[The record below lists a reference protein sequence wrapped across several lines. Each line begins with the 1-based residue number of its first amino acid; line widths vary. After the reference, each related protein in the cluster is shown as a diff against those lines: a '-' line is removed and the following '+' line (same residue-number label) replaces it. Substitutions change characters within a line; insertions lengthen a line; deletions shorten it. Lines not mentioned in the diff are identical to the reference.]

1 MKIAVARESREGESR
16 VAMVPELV
24 SKLTDLGY
32 EVLVEPEAGARAEYA
47 DELYV
52 EAGATVTDDA
62 LAEADVVLGVNAL
75 SSDRARRLREGTA
88 TMSFLPVNSSH
99 DLVTDLRDLGITSFA
114 LELVPRISRA
124 QSMDALSSQA
134 LVSGYRCAIVA
145 AGLLRR
151 FFPLNMT
158 AAGTVQPAQ
167 VVVLGAGVAGLQAI
181 ATAKRLGA
189 VVHAYDV
196 RAAAAEEIRSMGAK
210 SIDLELETLE
220 GSGGYA
226 REMTEDRAD
235 RQREMLAPYIAD
247 ADALITT
254 AAVPGRQAP
263 MLVTAEMVEQM
274 KPGSVVVDLA
284 AESGGN
290 VQGSVAGKVVRIGH
304 AQVWGGENVPSQ
316 MPGPASKLYAQN
328 LVSLLTLMTSRGRV
342 RSRLRGRGRRGRSG
356 DARRPDHARADP
368 GGHRGTA
375 ARSRHHREGGF
386 ETVAD
391 APSSTTENGADPTS
405 PAARSPLRPGGR
417 QVSEAVVWL
426 TIFILS
432 VFVGIEVISKV
443 SSTLHTPLMSG
454 ANAIHG
460 IILLGAIIV
469 TGTTENGVAVAI
481 GLVAIVLAAVN
492 MVGGFVVTDRML
504 QMFTRKK
511 KKPVSTSRR
520 GGNRQVTPT
529 WVQLTY
535 LACAVCFILALKG
548 LSGPK
553 TARTRQPDRRSRRRG
568 RVRRPVLLPRPVAH
582 PADPGRDRRRH
593 RRWRVRRPAGA
604 DDPDA
609 ADGGA
614 VQRRRWRRRGAGRAA
629 GAARDRR
636 ASGTT

>member
-1 MKIAVARESREGESR
+1 M
-16 VAMVPELV
+16 
-24 SKLTDLGY
+24 
-32 EVLVEPEAGARAEYA
+32 
-47 DELYV
+47 
-52 EAGATVTDDA
+52 
-62 LAEADVVLGVNAL
+62 
-75 SSDRARRLREGTA
+75 
-88 TMSFLPVNSSH
+88 
-99 DLVTDLRDLGITSFA
+99 
-114 LELVPRISRA
+114 ELVPRISRA

-189 VVHAYDV
+189 VVQAYDV

-226 REMTEDRAD
+226 REMTEDRAA
-235 RQREMLAPYIAD
+235 RQRELLAPYIAD

-290 VQGSVAGKVVRIGH
+290 VEGSVAGKVVRIGH
-304 AQVWGGENVPSQ
+304 AQVWGGDNVPGADAGAGLEALRPEPRQ
-316 MPGPASKLYAQN
+316 PADPDDQ
-328 LVSLLTLMTSRGRV
+328 RGRV
-342 RSRLRGRGRRGRSG
+342 RPRLRGRGRRGRG
-356 DARRPDHARADP
+356 RDPRRPDRARADP
-368 GGHRGTA
+368 GGHRGPCDEPEPGTGA
-375 ARSRHHREGGF
+375 VEPSRDRR
-386 ETVAD
+386 TRD
-391 APSSTTENGADPTS
+391 R
-405 PAARSPLRPGGR
+405 AARSPLRPGGR
-417 QVSEAVVWL
+417 AVNEAVVWL
-426 TIFILS
+426 TIFVLS

-460 IILLGAIIV
+460 IILLGAILV
-469 TGTTENGVAVAI
+469 TGTTENGVAVAV

-511 KKPVSTSRR
+511 KKPV
-520 GGNRQVTPT
+520 
-529 WVQLTY
+529 
-535 LACAVCFILALKG
+535 ADAVEE
-548 LSGPK
+548 
-553 TARTRQPDRRSRRRG
+553 
-568 RVRRPVLLPRPVAH
+568 
-582 PADPGRDRRRH
+582 
-593 RRWRVRRPAGA
+593 
-604 DDPDA
+604 
-609 ADGGA
+609 
-614 VQRRRWRRRGAGRAA
+614 
-629 GAARDRR
+629 GAAK
-636 ASGTT
+636 